1 MTNIYLYLGIFLG
14 LIFIVII
21 LYLILKKEGKDT
33 DPVISRS
40 KDMIIIINQR
50 IHTFYSEIQQKDKK
64 VNELVMKQEKN
75 HSSEKTEKISQL
87 NTEIQEL
94 IADIED
100 LNEFKNYIEE
110 KIKKPKRIDIDELQE
125 YLTHVADRIKFRYT

>member
-14 LIFIVII
+14 LIFIGII
-21 LYLILKKEGKDT
+21 LYLILKKQGKDT
-33 DPVISRS
+33 HPVISRS

-50 IHTFYSEIQQKDKK
+50 INTVYREIQQKDKK
-64 VNELVMKQEKN
+64 VNELVMKQEKTQ
-75 HSSEKTEKISQL
+75 SSEKTEKVSQL

-100 LNEFKNYIEE
+100 LNEFKNNIEE
-110 KIKKPKRIDIDELQE
+110 KIKKPKRINIDELQE
-125 YLTHVADRIKFRYT
+125 YLTYVADRIKFRYT